1 MVVGGLQ
8 TRSERGTEI
17 IRMCACV
24 ECRGIFDWTPNMC
37 LGIKNGFC
45 LYPLQSVFGISKIA
59 SIQIGLRVRKANI
72 LAQNVV
78 LL

>member
-1 MVVGGLQ
+1 MYA
-8 TRSERGTEI
+8 T
-17 IRMCACV
+17 V
-24 ECRGIFDWTPNMC
+24 ECGGIFDRTPNMC

-59 SIQIGLRVRKANI
+59 SIQIGLKVRKVNI
-72 LAQNVV
+72 LAQSVV